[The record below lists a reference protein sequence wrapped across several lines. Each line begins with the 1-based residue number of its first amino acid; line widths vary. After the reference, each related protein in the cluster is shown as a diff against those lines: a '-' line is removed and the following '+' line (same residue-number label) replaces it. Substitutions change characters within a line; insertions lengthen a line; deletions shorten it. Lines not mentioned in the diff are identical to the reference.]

1 MSMNTKHMNK
11 YTKKRKLVRNNSYT
25 KMFLT
30 SLMEHNASFIIK
42 SNISEILIHF
52 KITVVCFFM

>member
-25 KMFLT
+25 KNVFD
-30 SLMEHNASFIIK
+30 
-42 SNISEILIHF
+42 ISYVPQGYIYY
-52 KITVVCFFM
+52 KTQ